1 MSGTVRHRQSGY
13 AMVALLVGMSIM
25 AIALSVALPTWS
37 TAAKREREEEL
48 IFRGRQYARAV
59 TLYQRKFANAFPP
72 SFDVLVRQ
80 KFLRKKFAD
89 PMTEDGEFQP
99 VYAGQGLTGPNGRGG
114 AAGTQAG
121 AAANAQGGAGANGQ
135 GGTTS
140 ALQQSAAQQAALTQ
154 SVNQVQPGG
163 RAGGQPGLIGVV
175 SKSDAKAMRLFN
187 GRDKYNEWMFVATE
201 ASTAAGA
208 RGGAQR
214 PNGPN
219 GPANAGRGRLGGTGM
234 GTPGGFGAPGGLG
247 TPGGTAT
254 PGGSGPP

>member
-1 MSGTVRHRQSGY
+1 
-13 AMVALLVGMSIM
+13 MVALLVGMSIM

-72 SFDVLVRQ
+72 SFDVLVQQ
-80 KFLRKKFAD
+80 KFLRKKYGD
-89 PMTEDGEFQP
+89 PMTEDGQFQP

-114 AAGTQAG
+114 ANTQG
-121 AAANAQGGAGANGQ
+121 AAGPNPQ

-154 SVNQVQPGG
+154 SVNQIQPGG

-175 SKSDAKAMRLFN
+175 SKSDEKAMRLFN
-187 GRDKYNEWMFVATE
+187 GRDKYSEWMFVATE

-219 GPANAGRGRLGGTGM
+219 GPVNTGRGRFGGSGM
-234 GTPGGFGAPGGLG
+234 GAPGGGFGAPGGLG